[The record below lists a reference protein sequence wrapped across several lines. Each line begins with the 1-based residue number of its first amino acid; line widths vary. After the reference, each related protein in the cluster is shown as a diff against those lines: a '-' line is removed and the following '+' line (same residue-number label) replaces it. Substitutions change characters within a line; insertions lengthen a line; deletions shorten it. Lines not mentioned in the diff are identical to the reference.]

1 LNALD
6 QLNGYLQRLEKR
18 LRFLAVSK
26 GTSLVTVSALV
37 ITVFLVWI
45 INRYAFS
52 PASLLWARILLFLSI
67 AVAIAFGLVIPLLNL
82 NRRNAARRAE
92 QKFPEFQERLLTLA
106 EKPDATDPFL
116 QLLAADTMRV
126 AETSEPERL
135 ASTGPILGF
144 LTSAGLAGAVLL
156 WLILAGPGYLGYGTS
171 LLWAGAPKAGNRAFY
186 DIAVTP
192 GDRAVRRKADQLVT
206 AQLLG
211 FDAPKVRL
219 YAQYRGT
226 SKWEQVDMQPTPGAS
241 TYEFLFSSLTD
252 NVEYYVEAGAVHS
265 KHFNLRVVDL
275 PAIQKIRVTY
285 HFPSW
290 TGMKDSVEDPGG
302 DLRAVEGTEAE
313 VAIQT
318 DRPLNKGV
326 LVLGDDR
333 QIELKAGEGNW
344 VTARVTLDKDGLYHV
359 AAIDRGENVRLSE
372 DFFIEA
378 RKDSPPTV
386 KIDRPGRDAKANPIE
401 EVTVTVNAEDDFGLN
416 DVSLHYSVNGGAEK
430 TVSLLSQKG
439 AKTSEGK
446 YLLTLEDYKLAP
458 GDLVSLYASAKD
470 ARNTTRT
477 DIYFIQAEPFERNY
491 SQAQAGGGGG
501 GGGGDN
507 DQQISQRQKDIIAAT
522 WNEYKNGSKDASIA
536 GDDAKFLAEQ
546 EAKLSAQAKSLADR
560 MKARELADANS
571 QFHVFTK
578 EMEEASKDMIES
590 AEKIKGQKWNDAMPL
605 EQKALQAAQR
615 AEATF
620 RDIQVAFGAQGGGGG
635 GGNQGRDLENLADLE
650 LDREKNQ
657 YETGQ
662 QSASDS
668 RSQEID
674 KALQKLAELARR
686 EQELAAKKDQQ
697 QPFRQRWEQEMLRR
711 EAEQLQKQMEQL
723 QRGDSSQ
730 QQSQQGQQGQKGQPG
745 QQGQQS
751 SQQSGQQS
759 GQSNS
764 AGRVGSIA
772 SPQLQRALDQL
783 KKATEDMQNAEN
795 QRNGSP
801 EQTSAGQRRAADRL
815 QEARDIL
822 NGMQHQNASQQLDAL
837 AQEANQ
843 LAQQQGDFQNR
854 LRQMVGSSPAENPR
868 FGGQSLQSQQ
878 QAERL
883 ASEKTEMADK
893 LKKLEQGMSETAR
906 SMSGA
911 QNPVGNKLREALGDA
926 QQNELEAH
934 MRQNAQ
940 WIRQGYGS
948 SAWVRENNVTLGLN
962 NLRDQLQQA
971 QAAMQSGKPGQGPG
985 GDPSDVEKA
994 LARVEAMRDRMQQL
1008 AQSQQGKGK
1017 QPGQK
1022 GAPGQG
1028 RQSDPLQRG
1037 NQSQPGQNGQPG
1049 QPGQQGQ
1056 QAQNGQQGQQGQQG
1070 QNGQQGQ
1077 QGQGQN
1083 GQSGQS
1089 GNGGQNGSNASA
1101 YAPLGGGGPVTPGNG
1116 YAPDGPL
1123 PMEQAY
1129 RESLRDLNQ
1138 LRDFVRQNPDVAGDY
1153 SNLMRSLNPQYT
1165 SNDEELSQRLSRE
1178 VLPEMER
1185 LELELRRKLDDKN
1198 SDQVRSAGSETVP
1211 PGYSEAV
1218 ADYFR
1223 KLSKSK

>member
-1 LNALD
+1 VNALD
-6 QLNGYLQRLEKR
+6 QLNRYLQRLEKR

-52 PASLLWARILLFLSI
+52 PASLLWARILLFLSV

-92 QKFPEFQERLLTLA
+92 QKFPDFQERLLTLA
-106 EKPDATDPFL
+106 EKPNAPNAKDDPFL
-116 QLLAADTMRV
+116 ELLAADTMRV
-126 AETSEPERL
+126 AESSEPERL
-135 ASTGPILGF
+135 ASTGPIIGF
-144 LTSAGLAGAVLL
+144 LTSAGLAVAVLL

-211 FDAPKVRL
+211 FDSAKVRL
-219 YAQYRGT
+219 FAQYRGT
-226 SKWEQVDMQPTPGAS
+226 SKWEQVDMLPSPGAS

-252 NVEYYVEAGAVHS
+252 NVEYYVEAGAVES
-265 KHFNLRVVDL
+265 KHYNLRVVDL
-275 PAIQKIRVTY
+275 PSVKKIRVTY
-285 HFPSW
+285 HYPSW
-290 TGMKDSVEDPGG
+290 SGMKDSVEDPGG
-302 DLRAVEGTEAE
+302 DLRAVEGTQAE
-313 VAIQT
+313 VAILT

-333 QIELKAGEGNW
+333 QLELKPGEGNW
-344 VTARVTLDKDGLYHV
+344 VTASVTLDKDGLYHI

-378 RKDSPPTV
+378 RKDTPPTV
-386 KIDRPGRDAKANPIE
+386 KIDRPGRDAKVNPIE
-401 EVTVTVNAEDDFGLN
+401 EVTITVNAEDDFALN

-439 AKTSEGK
+439 VKTSEGK
-446 YLLTLEDYKLAP
+446 YVLALEDYKLAP
-458 GDLVSLYASAKD
+458 GDLVSVYASAKD
-470 ARNTTRT
+470 ARNTTKT

-491 SQAQAGGGGG
+491 SQAQSGGGGG
-501 GGGGDN
+501 GMGGGAD
-507 DQQISQRQKDIIAAT
+507 DQQISQRQKDMIAAT
-522 WNEYKNGSKDASIA
+522 WNEYKNGSKDPSVAS
-536 GDDAKFLAEQ
+536 DDAKFLAEQ
-546 EAKLSAQAKSLADR
+546 EAKLAGQAKSLADR
-560 MKARELADANS
+560 MKARELADANP
-571 QFHVFTK
+571 QFQSFTK
-578 EMEEASKDMIES
+578 EMEEASKSMVES
-590 AEKIKGQKWNDAMPL
+590 AQKIRGQKWTEAMPT
-605 EQKALQAAQR
+605 EQKALQEAQR

-620 RDIQVAFGAQGGGGG
+620 RDIQVAFGTQGGGGG
-635 GGNQGRDLENLADLE
+635 AGGAGRDLENLADLE

-668 RSQEID
+668 RAQEID

-686 EQELAAKKDQQ
+686 QQELAAKKDQQ

-730 QQSQQGQQGQKGQPG
+730 QQSSNQQGQKGQQGQQGQPGQPG
-745 QQGQQS
+745 QSGQQS
-751 SQQSGQQS
+751 SQQSGQS
-759 GQSNS
+759 GS
-764 AGRVGSIA
+764 AGRTGSVA
-772 SPQLQRALDQL
+772 SPQLQQALDRL
-783 KKATEDMQNAEN
+783 KKATEDMQSAE
-795 QRNGSP
+795 QQQNGSP
-801 EQTSAGQRRAADRL
+801 EQTAAGQRRAADRL
-815 QEARDIL
+815 GEARDIL

-837 AQEANQ
+837 AQQANQ
-843 LAQQQGDFQNR
+843 LSQQQADFQNR
-854 LRQMVGSSPAENPR
+854 LKQQAMGSSGNENPR
-868 FGGQSLQSQQ
+868 FGAQTLQTQQ

-883 ASEKTEMADK
+883 AGEKNEMADK
-893 LKKLEQGMSETAR
+893 LKKLEAGMSDTAR
-906 SMSGA
+906 SLSGA
-911 QNPVGNKLREALGDA
+911 RNPVGDKLREALGEA
-926 QQNELEAH
+926 QQNELEMH

-948 SAWVRENNVTLGLN
+948 QAWLRENNITLGLN

-971 QAAMQSGKPGQGPG
+971 QAALQQSGKPGQGPG
-985 GDPSDVEKA
+985 GDSGDLEKA

-1008 AQSQQGKGK
+1008 AQSQQGKGR
-1017 QPGQK
+1017 
-1022 GAPGQG
+1022 PGQG
-1028 RQSDPLQRG
+1028 RQSNPLQRG
-1037 NQSQPGQNGQPG
+1037 DQGGNSQQPGQQAGQSQEGQSGQPG
-1049 QPGQQGQ
+1049 QGGQPSQSGQ
-1056 QAQNGQQGQQGQQG
+1056 P
-1070 QNGQQGQ
+1070 
-1077 QGQGQN
+1077 GQN

-1089 GNGGQNGSNASA
+1089 GNGSQTGPNAG
-1101 YAPLGGGGPVTPGNG
+1101 YAPFGGGGPVTPGNG
-1116 YAPDGPL
+1116 YAGGS
-1123 PMEQAY
+1123 PMPIEQAY

-1138 LRDFVRQNPDVAGDY
+1138 LRDFVRANPDVAGDY
-1153 SNLMRSLNPQYT
+1153 SNLSRALNPQFAT
-1165 SNDEELSQRLSRE
+1165 NDGELSQRLSHE

-1185 LELELRRKLDDKN
+1185 LELELRRKLEDKN

-1211 PGYSEAV
+1211 PGFSDAV

-1223 KLSKSK
+1223 KLSKAK